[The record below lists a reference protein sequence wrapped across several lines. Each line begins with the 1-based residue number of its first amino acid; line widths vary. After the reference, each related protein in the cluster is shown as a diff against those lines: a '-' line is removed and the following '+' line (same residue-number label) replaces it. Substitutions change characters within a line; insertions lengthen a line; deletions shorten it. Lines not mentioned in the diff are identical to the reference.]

1 MMADSKAKDM
11 LAGSMPLQNRISRR
25 EFVTSTVAAGV
36 TVMQPQWARG
46 TEANSRIELGV
57 VGLGG
62 RGNLIA
68 RQIAEKHPGLKISSV
83 ADYFPQVANRVGES
97 LKVPKA
103 RRHSGLSGYKKVI
116 ADGVDAI
123 ILETPPCFFPEHAC
137 AAVEA
142 GIHVYMAKPVAAD
155 VWGCQEIL
163 KAGNKA
169 GKNEQVF
176 LVDFQVPTEA
186 FNQEV
191 VKRCHQGVIGE
202 VGLLSSVYCDEAF
215 GDPPKTKTIASR
227 LQRLIWVNDVD
238 LGGGMLV
245 NAGIHAVDAALWLA
259 QGHPISACGSG
270 RKIRLDK
277 HGDTFD
283 VYSLTYDFANG
294 LVMNHRGEHLPNTH
308 GFTCDCA
315 AYGQVGYG
323 NISYQ
328 GRAILR
334 GNKGSYRGG
343 DVAGL
348 YVNGINRN
356 LDKFEREIRDK
367 IYVNDTLQRS
377 VNSTLTTMLG
387 RIACQENRTVTWDE
401 MIEKNQKFEVDVSG
415 LAV

>member
-1 MMADSKAKDM
+1 MTDTNVEEM
-11 LAGSMPLQNRISRR
+11 LTSLMPFPKQISRR
-25 EFVTSTVAAGV
+25 EFVAGTLAAGV
-36 TVMQPQWARG
+36 TVAQPQWVRG
-46 TEANSRIELGV
+46 AEANSRIEVGV

-62 RGNLIA
+62 RGSLIA
-68 RQIAEKHPGLKISSV
+68 RQIVENHPGLKITSV
-83 ADYFPQVANRVGES
+83 ADYFPQVANQVGES

-103 RRHSGLSGYKKVI
+103 RRHSGLSAYQKVI
-116 ADGVDAI
+116 ADKVDAI

-137 AAVEA
+137 AAVDA

-155 VWGCQEIL
+155 VWGSQEIL
-163 KAGNKA
+163 KAGRKA
-169 GKNEQVF
+169 GKDRQVF
-176 LVDFQVPTEA
+176 LVDFQVPTEE

-191 VKRCHQGVIGE
+191 VKRCHQGVLGE

-215 GDPPKTKTIASR
+215 SDPPKTRTIASR
-227 LQRLIWVNDVD
+227 LRQLIWVNDVD

-259 QGHPISACGSG
+259 QGHPASACGSG

-283 VYSLTYDFANG
+283 VYSLTYAFANG

-323 NISYQ
+323 NISYE

-334 GNKGSYRGG
+334 GNQGSYRGG
-343 DVAGL
+343 EVANL

-356 LDKFEREIRDK
+356 LDKFEREIRAEV
-367 IYVNDTLQRS
+367 YTNDTLERS
-377 VNSTLTTMLG
+377 VNSTLTTILG
-387 RIACQENRTVTWDE
+387 RIACEENRIVTWEE
-401 MIEKNQKFEVDVSG
+401 MLEKNQKFEVDVSG

>member
-1 MMADSKAKDM
+1 
-11 LAGSMPLQNRISRR
+11 
-25 EFVTSTVAAGV
+25 
-36 TVMQPQWARG
+36 
-46 TEANSRIELGV
+46 
-57 VGLGG
+57 
-62 RGNLIA
+62 
-68 RQIAEKHPGLKISSV
+68 V
-83 ADYFPQVANRVGES
+83 ADYFPQVAERVGDS

-103 RRHSGLSGYKKVI
+103 RRHSGLSGFKKVI
-116 ADGVDAI
+116 GDKVDAI
-123 ILETPPCFFPEHAC
+123 ILETPPCFFPEHAR
-137 AAVEA
+137 AAVDA

-163 KAGNKA
+163 KAGRKA
-169 GKNEQVF
+169 GQRDQVF

-202 VGLLSSVYCDEAF
+202 VGMLSSIYCDEAF

-227 LQRLIWVNDVD
+227 LQRLIWVNDID

-259 QGHPISACGSG
+259 QARPISACGSG
-270 RKIRLDK
+270 RRIRLDK

-283 VYSLTYDFANG
+283 TYSLTYAFADG

-356 LDKFEREIRDK
+356 LDKFEKEVREK
-367 IYVNDTLQRS
+367 VYTNDTLQRS
-377 VNSTLTTMLG
+377 VDSTLTTMLG
-387 RIACQENRTVTWDE
+387 RIACQENRPVTWDE
-401 MIEKNQKFEVDVSG
+401 MIETNQKFDVDVSG

>member
-1 MMADSKAKDM
+1 MTDAKAKTRPDE
-11 LAGSMPLQNRISRR
+11 LKSSTSRISRR
-25 EFVTSTVAAGV
+25 EFVTGTVAAGV
-36 TVMQPQWARG
+36 TVMQPQWVRG
-46 TEANSRIELGV
+46 AEASSRIEVGL

-62 RGNLIA
+62 RGSLIA
-68 RQIAEKHPGLKISSV
+68 RLIAENHPGLQISSV
-83 ADYFPQVANRVGES
+83 ADYFPQVADRVGES
-97 LKVPKA
+97 LKVPKE
-103 RRHSGLSGYKKVI
+103 RRHSGLSGYKKVM

-123 ILETPPCFFPEHAC
+123 VLETPPCFFPEHAR
-137 AAVEA
+137 AAVDA
-142 GIHVYMAKPVAAD
+142 GVHVYMAKPVAAD

-163 KAGNKA
+163 RAGKKAGRQD
-169 GKNEQVF
+169 QVF
-176 LVDFQVPTEA
+176 LVDFQVPTEE
-186 FNQEV
+186 FNKEV

-202 VGLLSSVYCDEAF
+202 VAMLSSIYCDEAF
-215 GDPPKTKTIASR
+215 SDPPKTKTIASR
-227 LQRLIWVNDVD
+227 LRQLIWVNDID

-259 QGHPISACGSG
+259 QGHPASACGSG
-270 RKIRLDK
+270 RRIRLDK

-283 VYSLTYDFANG
+283 LYSLTYAFANG

-343 DVAGL
+343 DVASL
-348 YVNGINRN
+348 YANGIDRN
-356 LDKFEREIRDK
+356 LDKFEREIREK
-367 IYVNDTLQRS
+367 IYANDTLQRS

-387 RIACQENRTVTWDE
+387 RIACQEKRTVTWDE
-401 MIEKNQKFEVDVSG
+401 MLKQNQKFDVDVSG

>member
-1 MMADSKAKDM
+1 MTNSMAETTQERRTSSQKH
-11 LAGSMPLQNRISRR
+11 ISRR
-25 EFVTSTVAAGV
+25 AFVTGAVAAGV

-46 TEANSRIELGV
+46 TEANSRIKVGL

-62 RGNLIA
+62 RGGLIA
-68 RQIAEKHPGLKISSV
+68 RLIADQHPGLQISAV
-83 ADYFPQVANRVGES
+83 ADYFPQVADRVGES

-103 RRHSGLSGYKKVI
+103 KRHSGLSSFKKVI
-116 ADGVDAI
+116 ADKVDAI

-137 AAVEA
+137 AAVDA

-155 VWGCQEIL
+155 VWGSQEIL
-163 KAGNKA
+163 KAGKRA
-169 GKNEQVF
+169 GKSNQVF
-176 LVDFQVPTEA
+176 LVDFQVPTEE

-202 VGLLSSVYCDEAF
+202 IGLLSSIYCDEAF
-215 GDPPKTKTIASR
+215 KDPPKTQTIASR
-227 LQRLIWVNDVD
+227 LRQLIWVNDVD

-259 QGHPISACGSG
+259 QGHPISASGSG

-283 VYSLTYDFANG
+283 LYSLTYKFANG

-343 DVAGL
+343 EVANL
-348 YVNGINRN
+348 YVSGINRN

-367 IYVNDTLQRS
+367 VYSNDTLERS
-377 VNSTLTTMLG
+377 VNSTLATMLG
-387 RIACQENRTVTWDE
+387 RIACEENRTVTWDE
-401 MIEKNQKFEVDVSG
+401 MLEKNQKFEVDVSG
-415 LAV
+415 LAG